1 MIYFQQSRIGGLG
14 YATSCVV
21 AAIKICPVE
30 DMEGNRDCGKYELS
44 AKPEWIRTVMSKGTK
59 IKDGRY
65 SYLSVF
71 L

>member
-1 MIYFQQSRIGGLG
+1 MIYFQQTRIGGLG

-21 AAIKICPVE
+21 AAINVCPVE

-44 AKPEWIRTVMSKGTK
+44 AKTKWIRTVMSKDTK
-59 IKDGRY
+59 IKGGRY
-65 SYLSVF
+65 SQLSVF